1 MSTSSASTE
10 ATSGAQPG
18 TSLTSSITSGSI
30 WKGLLSFFFPI
41 LLGTFF
47 QQLYNTVD
55 AVVVGRFV
63 GKEALAAVGGGT
75 AVYVN
80 LLVGFFVG
88 LSSGASVII
97 SQFYGAQ
104 KNREVSRSVHTALV
118 LAFAGGLFMAAAGAA
133 ASWWILVVT
142 GTPKEILGL
151 SLTYLRIFFA
161 GMVPMFVYNM
171 GAGILRAVG
180 DSKRPLFIL
189 IAGCVTNIILDVS
202 FVVVFH
208 WGVAGVAWATVASE
222 LESMIAVLVILA
234 RTHDSYKFEWRSLAV
249 TPHILRSMIRVG
261 LPAGVQST
269 MYGLSNIIIQ
279 ASINSFGTNSVAAWA
294 AYSKIDAVFWMMISA
309 LGLAVTT
316 FSGQNY
322 GAGKYDRVRKSMW
335 ESLGLSVGLTIFC
348 CLLFWFTGRF
358 IFLLF
363 TTDEAVIAEG
373 MRILRFLVP
382 VWITYISIEIL
393 SGTIRGTGDS
403 FIPMIMTLF
412 GVCVLRVIWIF
423 TAVPRWHDILT
434 VMASYPITWIVT
446 SVMFWIYYATG
457 RWIKKR

>member
-1 MSTSSASTE
+1 MSTSPASTG

-18 TSLTSSITSGSI
+18 TTLTSSITSGSI

-88 LSSGASVII
+88 LASGASVII

-104 KNREVSRSVHTALV
+104 KAREVSRSVHTALF
-118 LAFAGGLFMAAAGAA
+118 LAFAGGLLMAAAGAA

-142 GTPKEILGL
+142 GTPKEILDL

-180 DSKRPLFIL
+180 DSKRPLYVL
-189 IAGCVTNIILDVS
+189 IAGCITNIILDIT
-202 FVVVFH
+202 FVLVFH

-222 LESMIAVLVILA
+222 AESMIAVLVILA
-234 RTHDSYKFEWRSLAV
+234 RTHASYKFEWHSLTV

-261 LPAGVQST
+261 IPAGVQST

-279 ASINSFGTNSVAAWA
+279 ASINSFGTNSVAALA
-294 AYSKIDAVFWMMISA
+294 AYGKIDAVFWMMISA

-335 ESLGLSVGLTIFC
+335 ESLALSVGLTLFC
-348 CLLFWFTGRF
+348 CVLFWFTGRYV
-358 IFLLF
+358 FLLF
-363 TTDEAVIAEG
+363 TTDGEVIAEG
-373 MRILRFLVP
+373 MRILHFLVP

-434 VMASYPITWIVT
+434 VMASYPITWTVT
-446 SVMFWIYYATG
+446 SMMFWIYYATG
-457 RWIKKR
+457 KWMKKR